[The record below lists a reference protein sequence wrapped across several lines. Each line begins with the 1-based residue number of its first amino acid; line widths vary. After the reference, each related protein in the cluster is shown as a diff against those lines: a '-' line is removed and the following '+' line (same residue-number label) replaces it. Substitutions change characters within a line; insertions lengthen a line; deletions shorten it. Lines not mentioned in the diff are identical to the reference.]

1 MEKKTMTENLKD
13 KAKSWPLWL
22 ALAALVVWTVKTT
35 AGIDIGAQV
44 DEFMD
49 LLLAVLVAFGIV
61 NNPNSRDTL

>member
-1 MEKKTMTENLKD
+1 MEKKSLGENLKE
-13 KAKSWPLWL
+13 KSKSWPLWL
-22 ALAALVVWTVKTT
+22 ALAALVVWTVKTV
-35 AGIDIGAQV
+35 ANVDIGPQV

>member
-1 MEKKTMTENLKD
+1 MEKKTMAENLKE

-22 ALAALVVWTVKTT
+22 ALAALATWTVKTT
-35 AGIDIGAQV
+35 AGIDIGPQV

-61 NNPNSRDTL
+61 NNPNSRETL

>member
-1 MEKKTMTENLKD
+1 MEKKTMVDNLKE
-13 KAKSWPLWL
+13 KVKSWPLWL
-22 ALAALVVWTVKTT
+22 ALAALVVWMVKTT
-35 AGIDIGAQV
+35 AGIDIGTQV

>member
-1 MEKKTMTENLKD
+1 MEKKTLAENFKE

-22 ALAALVVWTVKTT
+22 ALAALVVWAVKTT
-35 AGIDIGAQV
+35 VGIDIGNQV